1 MYHFCFYRAFNLLEV
16 FALHCRA
23 IKLHKVNFK
32 LLTDF
37 LVLPK
42 GWFNLVLLSRVGVL
56 LGLEQFLQLLF
67 LLDILV
73 DVCAP
78 ERYLDCALTLTA
90 SSLLDMKWKLFWL
103 FLRNRGPKL

>member
-1 MYHFCFYRAFNLLEV
+1 M
-16 FALHCRA
+16 
-23 IKLHKVNFK
+23 
-32 LLTDF
+32 
-37 LVLPK
+37 
-42 GWFNLVLLSRVGVL
+42 VLLSRVGVL

-78 ERYLDCALTLTA
+78 ERYLDCALTLAA